1 MTCHHSISLSGWDLK
16 TSRRVRMK
24 ILPAEPGTGIVFN
37 GRLRAVVAYAR
48 VSGNC
53 TCLSMDR
60 ERIRMVEHFLAASY
74 ALGVSALN
82 VQLDA
87 GTLPFGDGSAR
98 PFVRALIKGGFR
110 NTAGPEPLRLKE
122 PIVVSQ
128 GKRILIALPAPKLRI
143 NCLFSHSVLGNQFF
157 SAVIT
162 RKNFIE
168 QIAPA
173 RTFGRLNAVG
183 QSFRSGCKAKC
194 KAKALPYR
202 GGVLGFRVKRV
213 DGWVFPARWRFRNEA
228 CRHKVLDLL
237 GDLALLSRPLQAEII
252 AFNPGHQLNLRLVSL
267 INERYM
273 QG

>member
-173 RTFGRLNAVG
+173 RTFGRLNDVG
-183 QSFRSGCKAKC
+183 QSFRSGC